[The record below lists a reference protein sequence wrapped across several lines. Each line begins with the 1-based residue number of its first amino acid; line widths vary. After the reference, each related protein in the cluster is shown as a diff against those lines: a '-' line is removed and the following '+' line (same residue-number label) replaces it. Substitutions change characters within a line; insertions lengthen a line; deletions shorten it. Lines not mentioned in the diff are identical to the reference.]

1 MLPEDRVV
9 TLALFEIFL
18 YVDEL
23 LQWISI
29 VASFHRRLLLT
40 FWHIARHAVRFN
52 WNEIE
57 IRCGS

>member
-1 MLPEDRVV
+1 MLPEDRVA

-29 VASFHRRLLLT
+29 VLRVSTAGYR
-40 FWHIARHAVRFN
+40 
-52 WNEIE
+52 
-57 IRCGS
+57 